1 LSHNLT
7 TQTDLTTKYLGSLP
21 LSTRRVPTSEITTC
35 LHPPPR
41 KQPPDPFIFSSA
53 AHIKWFMEV
62 IGQGFNLLLEDMSIT
77 SDDV

>member
-21 LSTRRVPTSEITTC
+21 LPIRRVLTSEITTC
-35 LHPPPR
+35 LHPPSG
-41 KQPPDPFIFSSA
+41 KHLPDPSIFSSP

-62 IGQGFNLLLEDMSIT
+62 IGQGFNLPLEDMSTT
-77 SDDV
+77 SDAV